1 MNYVRKVTNSD
12 VLANVIDL
20 PKELKN
26 RKVEIIIIPYD
37 NSHGVVQ
44 KNMKGALAK
53 YKNQAL
59 QVNENEAWPSA
70 VVEKDENS

>member
-37 NSHGVVQ
+37 NSNEVVQ

-53 YKNQAL
+53 YKNPSL

-70 VVEKDENS
+70 VVEKHENS

>member
-1 MNYVRKVTNSD
+1 
-12 VLANVIDL
+12 
-20 PKELKN
+20 
-26 RKVEIIIIPYD
+26 
-37 NSHGVVQ
+37 
-44 KNMKGALAK
+44 MKGALAK